1 MFKFSIRAT
10 EYVFCVHSKTHQ
22 TKLVLRFEHQP
33 EVLEI
38 LLSTSVGAQPDWA
51 LTWLAIATAMSFIL
65 QADQPYIEL

>member
-10 EYVFCVHSKTHQ
+10 EYVFCVHS
-22 TKLVLRFEHQP
+22 KLVLRFEHQP